1 VQSGRVVADR
11 SLRPE
16 LVGLFVVRETEA
28 LPNGVVRMITT
39 TCGFDKCGLTY
50 SANGAPPVIG
60 EDSYR
65 PLGAGWW
72 QWEESW

>member
-1 VQSGRVVADR
+1 MGLARR

-39 TCGFDKCGLTY
+39 SCGFDKCGLAY

-60 EDSYR
+60 EDRYR
-65 PLGAGWW
+65 PLGARWW